1 MASREEALMSLHSFL
16 NSPVK
21 AGKDYAT
28 YPRDG
33 IISALDLLNKLI
45 HEEKEEKMLR
55 IEIFSAE
62 WCGGC
67 KVVKR
72 ALDAKGFEYS
82 EKDIDK
88 SEVMEEA
95 AQLGIRGIPVTR
107 ILRGD
112 ELVESV
118 VGASPEAVSR
128 IIELFS

>member
-1 MASREEALMSLHSFL
+1 M
-16 NSPVK
+16 
-21 AGKDYAT
+21 
-28 YPRDG
+28 
-33 IISALDLLNKLI
+33 
-45 HEEKEEKMLR
+45 
-55 IEIFSAE
+55 
-62 WCGGC
+62 
-67 KVVKR
+67 KR

-118 VGASPEAVSR
+118 VGASPEAISR